1 MKHSLYLAWLIPLTV
16 GLLTGCERSPSGAS
30 SQPAASPGRSASGAP
45 SAAAAFTPPDI
56 DTARLPFAVQT
67 KIGAARTVLRRN
79 PEDADK
85 TLELGAL
92 CYANG
97 LPTPAMTCFQHLAAL
112 KPEYGEPWYYLA
124 RAAEAAGDIPAALR
138 AYDKAATLPPS
149 TRTSDVVAKEPY
161 RPAILRLALL
171 LVPKDAKRATDLFQ
185 SVVSASPEHPTAYYG
200 LGQLARAAGK
210 NEQAAEYFR
219 QALECTSR
227 YGPAH
232 VALAELLTAQGKT
245 AEAAEHQAVVG
256 TSDQLIPSDP
266 LEAGLLLVGL
276 HLPTLLEQA
285 RSALDQR
292 DFDLAEKQLK
302 VARDVNA
309 AASRSLFGLLYF
321 NKGKYPEAA
330 KELRAALQDDPNSV
344 PTQANLALALAF
356 GQDPE
361 AEPFLQALLTA
372 HPTDDDVLDC
382 LCRIRRQQRRP
393 ADAVPV
399 LRQALSLAP
408 ADADVQ
414 YRVALLLSGLGD
426 NAAAQG
432 ALRRALELRPT
443 HVGARY
449 QLGLAL
455 VAANDLP
462 GAVQAWTE
470 VLRREPGH
478 TSTRER
484 LAEYHLSKRD
494 YAAAERTLRDG
505 LRLRPGALGLQ
516 NTLAWLLATSPES
529 TQRRGAEAVT
539 LAEKAVA
546 ATRRTDATTLDTL
559 AAAYAEVGRFDDAR
573 QAIAEAIRLLMNAR
587 VPADQAQPIVET
599 VQRYKARQQL
609 YWANKPYHE
618 E

>member
-1 MKHSLYLAWLIPLTV
+1 
-16 GLLTGCERSPSGAS
+16 
-30 SQPAASPGRSASGAP
+30 
-45 SAAAAFTPPDI
+45 
-56 DTARLPFAVQT
+56 
-67 KIGAARTVLRRN
+67 
-79 PEDADK
+79 
-85 TLELGAL
+85 
-92 CYANG
+92 
-97 LPTPAMTCFQHLAAL
+97 
-112 KPEYGEPWYYLA
+112 
-124 RAAEAAGDIPAALR
+124 
-138 AYDKAATLPPS
+138 
-149 TRTSDVVAKEPY
+149 
-161 RPAILRLALL
+161 
-171 LVPKDAKRATDLFQ
+171 
-185 SVVSASPEHPTAYYG
+185 
-200 LGQLARAAGK
+200 
-210 NEQAAEYFR
+210 
-219 QALECTSR
+219 
-227 YGPAH
+227 
-232 VALAELLTAQGKT
+232 
-245 AEAAEHQAVVG
+245 
-256 TSDQLIPSDP
+256 
-266 LEAGLLLVGL
+266 
-276 HLPTLLEQA
+276 
-285 RSALDQR
+285 
-292 DFDLAEKQLK
+292 
-302 VARDVNA
+302 
-309 AASRSLFGLLYF
+309 
-321 NKGKYPEAA
+321 
-330 KELRAALQDDPNSV
+330 
-344 PTQANLALALAF
+344 
-356 GQDPE
+356 
-361 AEPFLQALLTA
+361 
-372 HPTDDDVLDC
+372 
-382 LCRIRRQQRRP
+382 
-393 ADAVPV
+393 
-399 LRQALSLAP
+399 
-408 ADADVQ
+408 
-414 YRVALLLSGLGD
+414 LLLSGLGD